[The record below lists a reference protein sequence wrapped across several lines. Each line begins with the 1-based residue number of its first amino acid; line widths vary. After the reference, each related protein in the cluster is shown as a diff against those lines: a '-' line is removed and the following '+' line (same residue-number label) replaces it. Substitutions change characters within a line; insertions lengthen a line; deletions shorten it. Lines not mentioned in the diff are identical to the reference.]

1 MLLNFSEHWNYIDIS
16 PVFWNLPIF
25 LRSVKPQRWLELVP
39 SRLLSISC
47 PDDLQMLNS
56 RRSCLT
62 SPIVT
67 DGRIYIPSTVS
78 SGDAY
83 ILLLHSKYRTE
94 ISTKHFCLSAPV
106 TIWQEQEET
115 TLSAKLQWC
124 HRESRAVRAPHIHQ
138 CPGWP

>member
-1 MLLNFSEHWNYIDIS
+1 
-16 PVFWNLPIF
+16 
-25 LRSVKPQRWLELVP
+25 
-39 SRLLSISC
+39 
-47 PDDLQMLNS
+47 MLNS

-78 SGDAY
+78 SGDEY

-106 TIWQEQEET
+106 TIWQEPGRS
-115 TLSAKLQWC
+115 SAGCQD
-124 HRESRAVRAPHIHQ
+124 RAVPRGGLCRPCAPHTPMWPWDTPPHSFPCTNQ
-138 CPGWP
+138 CGSLCALAVGRGLGLTPSLWPKDNPGTQCKLPI